1 MRRALVVLVALLGA
15 TRALAQGGA
24 APLAQFAAG
33 TVPGTLRYQVALA
46 GPGGGGM
53 TATLGALDNL
63 EVLAGPT
70 LAQQVTWQGGEPL
83 AVSVLTWVMRAKRG
97 GPIGVGPTT
106 VRLGEAE
113 FTTEAVHGTAFI
125 GSRVVAQ
132 PPARRLEVELSAE
145 RVVVGEPLTV
155 TFSLDDPWPGPV
167 WELQASFPDSWSE
180 RLSQGVAGRR
190 PPAAAR
196 VMLGAWVVIPA
207 RVGRLQIPA
216 ATARPAAGLE
226 DRERSVLPTR
236 AVSSRPTAVEVLPVP
251 EPPATFTG
259 AVGDFRFARR
269 LVAPVVAAGGLAEVE
284 VEVSGT
290 GNLPLLDP
298 PPLPL
303 PPGAAGFP
311 AEEMHRW
318 HPSEEGLV
326 GFRRWRNPLEFSRS
340 GTYEL
345 PAVTF
350 CSFRPGHG
358 FTVHEL
364 PALRVVVSPDA
375 GAPSATSAALP
386 RVATSQPVTPL
397 AAGAAAFL
405 GGAVSVL
412 MVLLVHNRRRR
423 ARRAATALAPDE
435 ELRDLQ
441 ATVESWAHARF
452 GVGVGAGPDRLAA
465 AGCRPS
471 LAAEAVALVQA
482 CERLRFSPGLSNP
495 AESLPDLR
503 LRVAR
508 LTAGADIR

>member
-1 MRRALVVLVALLGA
+1 MRRALLLLAALLA
-15 TRALAQGGA
+15 AARALAQGGA
-24 APLAQFAAG
+24 TPLAQFATG
-33 TVPGTLRYQVALA
+33 TIPGTLRYQVALA

-70 LAQQVTWQGGEPL
+70 LSQEVSWLGGEPM
-83 AVSVLTWVMRAKRG
+83 AVSVLTWVMRATRG
-97 GPIGVGPTT
+97 GAIGVGPTT
-106 VRLGEAE
+106 VHLGEAE
-113 FTTEAVHGTAFI
+113 FTTEAVHGTAFV
-125 GSRVVAQ
+125 GSRMVSQ
-132 PPARRLEVELSAE
+132 PPARQLEVELSSE

-180 RLSQGVAGRR
+180 RLSQGVAPHRR
-190 PPAAAR
+190 QAAAR

-226 DRERSVLPTR
+226 DRERSVLPRR
-236 AVSSRPTAVEVLPVP
+236 AVSSRPTAVEVAPVP

-259 AVGDFRFARR
+259 AVGDFRFERR
-269 LVAPVVAAGGLAEVE
+269 LLAPVVPAGGLAEVE
-284 VEVSGT
+284 VEVSGA
-290 GNLPLLDP
+290 GNLPLLDQ

-303 PPGAAGFP
+303 PPGAVGFP

-318 HPSEEGLV
+318 HPSEAGLV
-326 GFRRWRNPLEFSRS
+326 GFRRWRNPLEFSRW
-340 GTYEL
+340 GTYDL

-350 CSFRPGHG
+350 CSFQPGHG
-358 FTVHEL
+358 FTIHEL
-364 PALRVVVSPDA
+364 PALRVEVSPEA
-375 GAPSATSAALP
+375 ATPPPAATAPPRLATA
-386 RVATSQPVTPL
+386 RMVAPL
-397 AAGAAAFL
+397 AVGGAAFL
-405 GGAVSVL
+405 GGAASVL
-412 MVLLVHNRRRR
+412 MVLLVRSRRRR
-423 ARRAATALAPDE
+423 ARRAAIVLAPDE

-441 ATVESWAHARF
+441 AAVESWARERF
-452 GVGVGAGPDRLAA
+452 GVGVGAGPDSLAA

-471 LAAEAVALVQA
+471 LASEAVALVQA

-495 AESLPDLR
+495 AEALPDLR